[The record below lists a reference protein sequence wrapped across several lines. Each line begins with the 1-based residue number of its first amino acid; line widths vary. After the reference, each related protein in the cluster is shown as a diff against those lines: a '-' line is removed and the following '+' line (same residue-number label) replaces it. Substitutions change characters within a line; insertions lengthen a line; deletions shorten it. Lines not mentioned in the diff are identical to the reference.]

1 MEIKLNFKS
10 KIITFHLLHFS
21 IPVFSLLLSK
31 KKKKHFLQNFTLHEI
46 RIEKIIISS
55 KKLPQND

>member
-31 KKKKHFLQNFTLHEI
+31 KKKHFLQNFTLHEI